1 MYWNAQGI
9 GVGFSSE
16 SLIETWDVLKY
27 SMLDKESVQSVS
39 LIETW
44 DVLKFIRNSISL
56 IDNIV

>member
-1 MYWNAQGI
+1 M
-9 GVGFSSE
+9 GFSSE